1 MPNRTLKE
9 SICTSETIDK
19 MTWFEEC
26 FFTRLLTVC
35 DDHGRM
41 DARPAILKSR
51 MFPTKDRLPL
61 KDIESALMRLADIGC
76 IALYECEGRPYL
88 YFPNWKV
95 HNHVR
100 TKKSR
105 YPEPDNFLATPDMDK
120 KANLQADANICK
132 QMQTDANKCKQMRA
146 DVDGPYLENP
156 QTLGAQGLAGNGP
169 EDFSGEFRGTDG
181 GLGSPSP
188 FPLSSPAFLP
198 PTPPIQSPPIIPQP
212 PTPPTLFGA
221 GETGGFQR
229 AGTQKA
235 GSEGEKGQ
243 GGFSGENPL
252 NGERTAGG
260 RENPPGTGFP
270 AGQSGRTQA
279 GPGETNGK
287 DCRKKSEGTAGE
299 ALDSPE
305 SWGFGLE
312 LTEAFSDWLKYK
324 AEKRQGYKATG
335 LKALKTQVK
344 NNAGRYGEEA
354 VARLIRDC
362 MAANWQG
369 IIFDRLKNLPEQKGE
384 KQNDDDYQGY
394 TLKCI
399 RL

>member
-9 SICTSETIDK
+9 SICTSETVDK

-41 DARPAILKSR
+41 DARPALLKSR
-51 MFPTKDRLPL
+51 MFPTKDRLSL

-100 TKKSR
+100 AKKSR
-105 YPEPDNFLATPDMDK
+105 YPDPDNFLLNPTMDK
-120 KANLQADANICK
+120 KTNLQADANICG
-132 QMQTDANKCKQMRA
+132 QMQADENICKQAQANA
-146 DVDGPYLENP
+146 DSQFAKSP
-156 QTLGAQGLAGNGP
+156 QTLGAQGLERNDPFG
-169 EDFSGEFRGTDG
+169 FSGFSAGEKPGAPGDIA
-181 GLGSPSP
+181 PSAP

-198 PTPPIQSPPIIPQP
+198 PTPPIQSPPIIPQTPPP
-212 PTPPTLFGA
+212 PTNFIPREKGV
-221 GETGGFQR
+221 FQR
-229 AGTQKA
+229 AETQGA
-235 GSEGEKGQ
+235 GSEGENGRSD
-243 GGFSGENPL
+243 FSGGKPETR
-252 NGERTAGG
+252 GQAGG
-260 RENPPGTGFP
+260 KE
-270 AGQSGRTQA
+270 
-279 GPGETNGK
+279 
-287 DCRKKSEGTAGE
+287 AGE
-299 ALDSPE
+299 SPE
-305 SWGFGLE
+305 NWGFGPE

-324 AEKRQGYKATG
+324 GEKRQGYKATG

-344 NNAGRYGEEA
+344 NNAARYGEGA
-354 VARLIRDC
+354 VAQLIREC

-369 IIFDRLKNLPEQKGE
+369 IIFDRLKNMPEQKEGE
-384 KQNDDDYQGY
+384 QDDDSYQGY
-394 TLKCI
+394 ALKCI